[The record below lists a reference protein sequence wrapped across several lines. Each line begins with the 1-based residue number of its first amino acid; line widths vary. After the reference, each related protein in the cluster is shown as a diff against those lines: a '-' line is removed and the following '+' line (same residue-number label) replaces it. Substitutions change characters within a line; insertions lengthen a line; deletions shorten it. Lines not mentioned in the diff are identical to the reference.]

1 MCIRLLVSVFHCTF
15 IRGFSNVGW
24 RFQRRTALRRHPALW
39 VLAPEL
45 DPAELWAGW
54 PWGGADRTAAGAR
67 ADGRVREEAA
77 ARAASRRRPPAA
89 RLDAPD
95 LPPER
100 ALHERA
106 HAGGE
111 PQLAPAGAG
120 REVSSRRGREHCAC
134 VLAESAAA
142 ASMRER
148 RAA

>member
-1 MCIRLLVSVFHCTF
+1 MHSLKLFSVFHCTF

-24 RFQRRTALRRHPALW
+24 RTALRRHPALW

-100 ALHERA
+100 ALHKRA

-134 VLAESAAA
+134 LLAESAAA

-148 RAA
+148 RTA